1 MTNGKARHGNLRG
14 GFATVGLLILSII
27 VATLVSC
34 LRFQDTT
41 EEPRNIQGVHELHKM
56 SEYTGINSEI
66 SGGFFLFFGG
76 ISGQTKSETLVRF
89 AWKMND
95 GTYAISTLP
104 IEKIRVKFDNN
115 VTTPTVDFD
124 SGKIRYEWEN
134 NSDLE
139 YVINHY
145 VNYAILTVRESDWPS
160 QINLPFNNK

>member
-1 MTNGKARHGNLRG
+1 
-14 GFATVGLLILSII
+14 
-27 VATLVSC
+27 
-34 LRFQDTT
+34 
-41 EEPRNIQGVHELHKM
+41 
-56 SEYTGINSEI
+56 
-66 SGGFFLFFGG
+66 
-76 ISGQTKSETLVRF
+76 
-89 AWKMND
+89 MND